1 MLDIRLLTV
10 NPNPSVQRVLH
21 AIREEL
27 GGLDPRWALAQLLTR
42 PLPPGTGNRYRV
54 RVLRALGYRIGSG
67 TTLMGN
73 LVVLGVERVR
83 ADLSIGSDCFINIG
97 CVLDL
102 TAPITIGDR
111 VSVGHDVLILTST
124 HDEANAR
131 RRAGP
136 LISAPV
142 LVGDGA
148 WIAARAVLLPG
159 VVVGN
164 GAIVCAGAVVT
175 RSVEPHTMVGGVP
188 ARMIR
193 QLDVTS

>member
-1 MLDIRLLTV
+1 VTTAAQRL
-10 NPNPSVQRVLH
+10 SH
-21 AIREEL
+21 AVREEL
-27 GGLDPRWALAQLLTR
+27 GGLDLRWSVAQLLTL

-73 LVVLGVERVR
+73 LVILGIERAR
-83 ADLSIGSDCFINIG
+83 RDLSIGSDCFINIG

-102 TAPITIGDR
+102 TAPITIGDH
-111 VSVGHDVLILTST
+111 VSIGHQVLIVTSD
-124 HDEANAR
+124 HDEANAA
-131 RRAGP
+131 RRAGR
-136 LISAPV
+136 LLSAPV
-142 LVGDGA
+142 RIGDGA

-159 VVVGN
+159 VVVGD

-188 ARMIR
+188 ARLIR
-193 QLDVTS
+193 QLDTNL